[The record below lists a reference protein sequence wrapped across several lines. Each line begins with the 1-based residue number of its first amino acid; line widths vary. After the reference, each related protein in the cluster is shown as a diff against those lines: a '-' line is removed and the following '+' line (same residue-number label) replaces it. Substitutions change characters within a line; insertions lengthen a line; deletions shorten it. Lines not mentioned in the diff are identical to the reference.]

1 VALQRKREPGVAGS
15 FYPANPLEELLI
27 QAFREPAARPV
38 FCRRMLASGLL
49 VLGTA
54 TETGVNLRQWTVGGR
69 KVIPVFTSR
78 QRLEEFAGP
87 DDASLALQGRKIFKA
102 IPPGVS
108 VFLNPRTPIGREFTP
123 EEVAGLLANIP
134 EEPEEPAEPDEASP
148 EGAPD
153 VPQS

>member
-1 VALQRKREPGVAGS
+1 MAVQRKREPGVAGS

-54 TETGVNLRQWTVGGR
+54 TETGVSLRQWTVGGR
-69 KVIPVFTSR
+69 KIIPVFTSR

-102 IPPGVS
+102 IPAGVS
-108 VFLNPRTPIGREFTP
+108 AFLNPRTPIGREFTP

-134 EEPEEPAEPDEASP
+134 EEPEDSEED
-148 EGAPD
+148 APGD
-153 VPQS
+153 PKF